1 MRFNVSNKLI
11 FFDSFQC
18 LSLSLDSLVANLSK
32 DNFKYFSQKFDSN
45 VLDLPKR
52 KELYPYEYMKDFG
65 SFKEQLPG
73 KGKLHNSLMSKIN
86 SNKE

>member
-1 MRFNVSNKLI
+1 MRFNASNKLI
-11 FFDSFQC
+11 FIDSFQC
-18 LSLSLDSLVANLSK
+18 LILSLDSLVPNLSK

-73 KGKLHNSLMSKIN
+73 KGKLHNSLMSKIKG
-86 SNKE
+86 NKE

>member
-1 MRFNVSNKLI
+1 MRFNASNKLI
-11 FFDSFQC
+11 FIDSFQC
-18 LSLSLDSLVANLSK
+18 LILSLDSLVANLSK
-32 DNFKYFSQKFDSN
+32 DNFKYFGQKFDSN

-73 KGKLHNSLMSKIN
+73 KGKLHNSLMSKIKG
-86 SNKE
+86 NKE